1 MPRSY
6 PPAIR
11 RHRSRCRRDPRPL
24 RARGRVIGGYRGP
37 SLVPKRHR
45 QRRGRGHAP
54 GTIAGWK
61 PRPMT
66 DLEPRVARLEAS
78 VSEIQTTL
86 TRIEEKVNAKATREQ
101 VADLT
106 VQLAEIR

>member
-1 MPRSY
+1 MS
-6 PPAIR
+6 
-11 RHRSRCRRDPRPL
+11 
-24 RARGRVIGGYRGP
+24 
-37 SLVPKRHR
+37 
-45 QRRGRGHAP
+45 
-54 GTIAGWK
+54 
-61 PRPMT
+61 

-106 VQLAEIR
+106 VQLAEIRERLTMMSSMWQTIAIMMTLVASVAAIAAGALHLAGAH